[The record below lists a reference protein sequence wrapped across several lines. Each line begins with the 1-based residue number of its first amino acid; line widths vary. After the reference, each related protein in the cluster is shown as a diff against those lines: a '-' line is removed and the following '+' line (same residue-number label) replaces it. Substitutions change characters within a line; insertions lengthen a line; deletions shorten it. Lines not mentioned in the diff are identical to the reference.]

1 MFCPTTIKSIRPVPP
16 NQAQASPKID
26 RLLERDPNVTIFLRP
41 IAAPA
46 ALGLAG
52 FAGSTWITA
61 KWIARWW
68 GDESSPTIFFPFVAF
83 WGGLGQFIAGHF
95 GYAARGTLITV
106 IHVLWG
112 SFWMSIGLLYLL
124 VATGALP
131 PYPIH
136 GHFPELAAWMI
147 ILTFF
152 TWSGAIASSARDLIL
167 CAVLTTLAIGSTIAC
182 CMFTYGSGVRAGM
195 KAAAYFWIICRFWQ
209 AFGPGTTV
217 VKFFPIFRTRT
228 EQKRPLLAPGYGEPR
243 VKRGM
248 PGLT

>member
-1 MFCPTTIKSIRPVPP
+1 MALRAD
-16 NQAQASPKID
+16 NQEKID

-61 KWIARWW
+61 TWIARWW

-83 WGGLGQFIAGHF
+83 WGGLGQFIAGLF
-95 GYAARGTLITV
+95 GYAARDTLITV

-112 SFWMSIGLLYLL
+112 SFWMSIGVLYLL

-131 PYPIH
+131 PHPIH
-136 GHFPELAAWMI
+136 EHFPELAAWMI
-147 ILTFF
+147 VLTFF

-167 CAVLTTLAIGSTIAC
+167 CGVLTTLAIGTTIAC
-182 CMFTYGSGVRAGM
+182 CLFAYGSGVRAGM
-195 KAAAYFWIICRFWQ
+195 KAAAYFWILSSILAWWRVNVYLVEE
-209 AFGPGTTV
+209 AFGTAAFV
-217 VKFFPIFRTRT
+217 RFFPIFRTKA
-228 EQKRPLLAPGYGEPR
+228 EQKRPLLAPGYGEPG

-248 PGLT
+248 PGLM